1 MNVVQKD
8 AARLGAPGPRRPTP
22 DQILSPTFGKYERR
36 LDARYEVRVLPLAV
50 SSLQPE

>member
-1 MNVVQKD
+1 MNVAQKD

-22 DQILSPTFGKYERR
+22 DQVRSSSFGKYERR
-36 LDARYEVRVLPLAV
+36 LDARYEVRVLPLAL